1 MMEKRFS
8 KRLKYN
14 IPAAKMMVE
23 ITKPVDN
30 EVGDG
35 TTTVVVLPAALLE
48 KADFNTFGLY

>member
-1 MMEKRFS
+1 
-8 KRLKYN
+8 
-14 IPAAKMMVE
+14 MMVE

-35 TTTVVVLPAALLE
+35 TTTVVVLAAALLE

>member
-1 MMEKRFS
+1 
-8 KRLKYN
+8 
-14 IPAAKMMVE
+14 MVE